1 MFYIYFYFSFSF
13 SLSLSFLSQI
23 RFQIMFKYN
32 TLLTPEEICL
42 YEATLIGKK
51 KLVQLGLN
59 NVIKQGKK
67 RVDGLIGF
75 LNTDLKW
82 YKFNKSSKIHKRNE
96 RRKKKSLLLQNNK
109 KQFFFSTGNL
119 FLLIHNLSF
128 SFFSI
133 GLQKNNFFFFNRSP
147 TFSVFFLSSVS
158 SFILSSCLKKT
169 FRISNEFIN

>member
-1 MFYIYFYFSFSF
+1 
-13 SLSLSFLSQI
+13 
-23 RFQIMFKYN
+23 MFKYN

-109 KQFFFSTGNL
+109 KQFFFSPEIFFTHTQPFFFL
-119 FLLIHNLSF
+119 FLYWIT
-128 SFFSI
+128 
-133 GLQKNNFFFFNRSP
+133 KNNFFFSIDRQR
-147 TFSVFFLSSVS
+147 FSVFFLSSVS
-158 SFILSSCLKKT
+158 SFI
-169 FRISNEFIN
+169 

>member
-1 MFYIYFYFSFSF
+1 
-13 SLSLSFLSQI
+13 
-23 RFQIMFKYN
+23 MFKYN

-82 YKFNKSSKIHKRNE
+82 YKFNKSSKIQKETKEE
-96 RRKKKSLLLQNNK
+96 RRKVCCYKIIKNN
-109 KQFFFSTGNL
+109 FFFHRKS

-133 GLQKNNFFFFNRSP
+133 GLQKTTFFFQSIAN
-147 TFSVFFLSSVS
+147 VLCFLSIFCV
-158 SFILSSCLKKT
+158 FIHLSSCLKKT

>member
-1 MFYIYFYFSFSF
+1 
-13 SLSLSFLSQI
+13 
-23 RFQIMFKYN
+23 MFKYN

-82 YKFNKSSKIHKRNE
+82 YKFNKSSKIHKRNV

-109 KQFFFSTGNL
+109 KQFFFSPEIFFTHTQPFFFL
-119 FLLIHNLSF
+119 FLYWITKKQL
-128 SFFSI
+128 
-133 GLQKNNFFFFNRSP
+133 FFFNRSP
-147 TFSVFFLSSVS
+147 TFLCFLSIFCV
-158 SFILSSCLKKT
+158 FIHLSSCLKKT

>member
-1 MFYIYFYFSFSF
+1 
-13 SLSLSFLSQI
+13 
-23 RFQIMFKYN
+23 MFKYN

-82 YKFNKSSKIHKRNE
+82 YKFNKSSKIQKETKEE
-96 RRKKKSLLLQNNK
+96 RRKVCCYK
-109 KQFFFSTGNL
+109 
-119 FLLIHNLSF
+119 I
-128 SFFSI
+128 I
-133 GLQKNNFFFFNRSP
+133 KNNFFFPPEIFFYSYT
-147 TFSVFFLSSVS
+147 TFLFPFSLLDYKKTTFFFQSIANFLCFLSIFCV
-158 SFILSSCLKKT
+158 FIHLSSCLKKT

>member
-1 MFYIYFYFSFSF
+1 
-13 SLSLSFLSQI
+13 
-23 RFQIMFKYN
+23 MFKYN

-82 YKFNKSSKIHKRNE
+82 YKFNKSSKIQKETKEE
-96 RRKKKSLLLQNNK
+96 RRKVCCYKIIKNT
-109 KQFFFSTGNL
+109 FFFSTGNL
-119 FLLIHNLSF
+119 FYSYTQP
-128 SFFSI
+128 FFFLFLYWI
-133 GLQKNNFFFFNRSP
+133 TKKQLFFFNRSP
-147 TFSVFFLSSVS
+147 TFLCFLSIFCV
-158 SFILSSCLKKT
+158 FIHLSSCLKKT

>member
-1 MFYIYFYFSFSF
+1 
-13 SLSLSFLSQI
+13 
-23 RFQIMFKYN
+23 MFKYN

-82 YKFNKSSKIHKRNE
+82 YKFNKSSKIQKETKEE
-96 RRKKKSLLLQNNK
+96 RRKVCCYKIIKNN
-109 KQFFFSTGNL
+109 FFFPPEIFFTHT
-119 FLLIHNLSF
+119 HNLSF

-133 GLQKNNFFFFNRSP
+133 GLQKNNFFFSIDRQRSL
-147 TFSVFFLSSVS
+147 FSFYLLCLH
-158 SFILSSCLKKT
+158 SFK
-169 FRISNEFIN
+169 FMP

>member
-1 MFYIYFYFSFSF
+1 
-13 SLSLSFLSQI
+13 
-23 RFQIMFKYN
+23 MFKYN

-96 RRKKKSLLLQNNK
+96 KRKKKSLLLQNNK
-109 KQFFFSTGNL
+109 KHIFFFTGNL

-133 GLQKNNFFFFNRSP
+133 GLQKNNFFFFQSIAN
-147 TFSVFFLSSVS
+147 VLCFLSIFCV
-158 SFILSSCLKKT
+158 FVHLSSCLKKT

>member
-1 MFYIYFYFSFSF
+1 MFYIIFTSLYR

-109 KQFFFSTGNL
+109 KQFFFSPEIFFTHTQPFFFL
-119 FLLIHNLSF
+119 FLYWITKKQL
-128 SFFSI
+128 FFSI
-133 GLQKNNFFFFNRSP
+133 DRQRSL
-147 TFSVFFLSSVS
+147 FSFYLLCLH
-158 SFILSSCLKKT
+158 SFK
-169 FRISNEFIN
+169 FMP

>member
-1 MFYIYFYFSFSF
+1 
-13 SLSLSFLSQI
+13 
-23 RFQIMFKYN
+23 MFKYN

-109 KQFFFSTGNL
+109 KQFFFSPEIFFTHTQPFFFL
-119 FLLIHNLSF
+119 FLYWITKKQL
-128 SFFSI
+128 
-133 GLQKNNFFFFNRSP
+133 FFFQSIAN
-147 TFSVFFLSSVS
+147 VLCFLSIFCV
-158 SFILSSCLKKT
+158 FIHFK
-169 FRISNEFIN
+169 FMP

>member
-1 MFYIYFYFSFSF
+1 
-13 SLSLSFLSQI
+13 
-23 RFQIMFKYN
+23 MFKYN

-82 YKFNKSSKIHKRNE
+82 YKFNKSSKI
-96 RRKKKSLLLQNNK
+96 
-109 KQFFFSTGNL
+109 
-119 FLLIHNLSF
+119 
-128 SFFSI
+128 
-133 GLQKNNFFFFNRSP
+133 QKETKEEKFVV
-147 TFSVFFLSSVS
+147 T
-158 SFILSSCLKKT
+158 K
-169 FRISNEFIN
+169 

>member
-1 MFYIYFYFSFSF
+1 
-13 SLSLSFLSQI
+13 
-23 RFQIMFKYN
+23 MFKYN

-109 KQFFFSTGNL
+109 KHIFFFHRKSFFTHTQPFFFL
-119 FLLIHNLSF
+119 FLYWITKKQL
-128 SFFSI
+128 
-133 GLQKNNFFFFNRSP
+133 FFFQSIAN
-147 TFSVFFLSSVS
+147 VLCFLSIFCV
-158 SFILSSCLKKT
+158 FIHFK
-169 FRISNEFIN
+169 FMP

>member
-1 MFYIYFYFSFSF
+1 
-13 SLSLSFLSQI
+13 
-23 RFQIMFKYN
+23 MFKYN

-109 KQFFFSTGNL
+109 KHIFFFTGNL
-119 FLLIHNLSF
+119 FYSYTTFLFPFSLL
-128 SFFSI
+128 
-133 GLQKNNFFFFNRSP
+133 GLQQLFFFHFFFNRSP
-147 TFSVFFLSSVS
+147 SLFSFYLLCLR
-158 SFILSSCLKKT
+158 SFK
-169 FRISNEFIN
+169 FMP

>member
-1 MFYIYFYFSFSF
+1 
-13 SLSLSFLSQI
+13 
-23 RFQIMFKYN
+23 MFKYN

-109 KQFFFSTGNL
+109 KQFFFSIGNL
-119 FLLIHNLSF
+119 FYSYTTFLFPFSLLDY
-128 SFFSI
+128 
-133 GLQKNNFFFFNRSP
+133 KKTTFFFQSIAN
-147 TFSVFFLSSVS
+147 VLCFLSIFCV
-158 SFILSSCLKKT
+158 FVHLSSCLKKT